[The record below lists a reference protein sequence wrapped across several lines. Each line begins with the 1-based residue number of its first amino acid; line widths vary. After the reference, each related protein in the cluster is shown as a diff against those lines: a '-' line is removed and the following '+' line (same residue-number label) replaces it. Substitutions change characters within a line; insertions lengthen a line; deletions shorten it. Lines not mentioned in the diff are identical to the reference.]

1 MKKKNLLIILVLA
14 ICFSVIGCTND
25 KNTIPENNIE
35 LTTVANGDYSGL
47 AFQSPHS
54 LTDSDGKTVYF
65 EVENLGDVDVNIYIG
80 NNTQDNLTLAPNEKG
95 EIFAKVNSS
104 NIEYKFSA
112 VPTPNGGD
120 IDIRYQIYQK

>member
-1 MKKKNLLIILVLA
+1 M
-14 ICFSVIGCTND
+14 
-25 KNTIPENNIE
+25 KNTVPTSQRLISRRIIW
-35 LTTVANGDYSGL
+35 V
-47 AFQSPHS
+47 
-54 LTDSDGKTVYF
+54 TDSDGKTVYF